1 MYVAMYLRKSRA
13 EELSD
18 SLEETLQKH
27 RRRLEALAQV
37 KLRREEAAASHDYR
51 VRQP

>member
-27 RRRLEALAQV
+27 RRRLEALAQE
-37 KLRREEAAASHDYR
+37 LELQLPRYMRRW
-51 VRQP
+51 